1 MTIEILKKAKRVFV
15 FDTETTGLPDFKAP
29 SSSEHQ
35 PHLTDVCAL
44 LYSMEGELIESFE
57 QLIAPKGW
65 VVEEEAAALTGL
77 TTEFLTINGG
87 DEREAVARFCQ
98 LHKKADIRVAHNIGF
113 DDRILRIAIK
123 RYFGDAPADR
133 FKAAPNYCTAL
144 ASKPI
149 VKCPPTAKMQ
159 ASRFR
164 NQFKTPNMQEALS
177 FFYPGEL
184 IGGAHRARPDAEAC
198 AKVFFALMKL
208 EQVKA

>member
-1 MTIEILKKAKRVFV
+1 MTFEILKTAKRVLV
-15 FDTETTGLPDFKAP
+15 YDTETTGLPKFQSP
-29 SSSEHQ
+29 SSDPSQ
-35 PHLTDVCAL
+35 PHLTDICAI
-44 LYSMEGELIESFE
+44 LYSMEGELIEVFE
-57 QLIAPKGW
+57 QLIQPKGW
-65 VVEEEAAALTGL
+65 EVEPEAAALTGL

-87 DEREAVARFCQ
+87 DEKQAVATFGQ
-98 LHKKADIRVAHNIGF
+98 MHKKADLRVAHNIGF
-113 DDRILRIAIK
+113 DDRIMRIAIK

-133 FKAAPNYCTAL
+133 FKAAPIYCTAN

-177 FFYPGEL
+177 FFCPGEV

-198 AKVFFALMKL
+198 AKVFFALMARSG
-208 EQVKA
+208 Q

>member
-1 MTIEILKKAKRVFV
+1 MTIEILKTAKRVLV
-15 FDTETTGLPDFKAP
+15 FDTETTGLPKFKLP
-29 SSSEHQ
+29 SSDPSQ
-35 PHLTDVCAL
+35 PHLTDICAI
-44 LYSMEGELIESFE
+44 LYSMDGELIEVFE
-57 QLIAPKGW
+57 QLIQPKGW
-65 VVEEEAAALTGL
+65 EVEAEAAAITGL

-87 DEREAVARFCQ
+87 DECEAIAKFGKM
-98 LHKKADIRVAHNIGF
+98 HKQADLRVAHNIGF
-113 DDRILRIAIK
+113 DDRIMRIGIK

-133 FKAAPNYCTAL
+133 FKDAPTYCTAN

-177 FFYPGEL
+177 FFCPGEL
-184 IGGAHRARPDAEAC
+184 IDGAHRARPDAEAC

-208 EQVKA
+208 QETP

>member
-1 MTIEILKKAKRVFV
+1 MTFEILKTAKRIFV
-15 FDTETTGLPDFKAP
+15 FDTETTGLPKFQLP
-29 SSSEHQ
+29 SSDESQ

-44 LYSMEGELIESFE
+44 LYSEEGELIEMFE
-57 QLIAPKGW
+57 QLIRPDGW

-87 DEREAVARFCQ
+87 DEKEAVAKFGQ
-98 LHKKADIRVAHNIGF
+98 LHKKADLRVAHNIGF

-123 RYFGDAPADR
+123 RYFGDAPAER
-133 FKAAPNYCTAL
+133 FKAAPTFCTAL

-164 NQFKTPNMQEALS
+164 NTFKTPNMQEALS
-177 FFYPGEL
+177 FFFPGEL
-184 IGGAHRARPDAEAC
+184 ISGAHRARPDAEAC
-198 AKVFFALMKL
+198 AKVLFALRDRG
-208 EQVKA
+208 EQ

>member
-1 MTIEILKKAKRVFV
+1 MTFEILKTAKRVLIY
-15 FDTETTGLPDFKAP
+15 DTETTGLPKFQSP
-29 SSSEHQ
+29 SSDPSQ
-35 PHLTDVCAL
+35 PHLTDICAI
-44 LYSMEGELIESFE
+44 LYSMDGELIEIFE
-57 QLIAPKGW
+57 QLIQPKGW
-65 VVEEEAAALTGL
+65 GVEAEAAALTGL

-87 DEREAVARFCQ
+87 DEREAVAAFGQ
-98 LHKKADIRVAHNIGF
+98 MHKKADLRVAHNIGF
-113 DDRILRIAIK
+113 DDRIMRIAIK

-133 FKAAPNYCTAL
+133 FKAALGYCTAN

-149 VKCPPTAKMQ
+149 VQCPPTAKMQ

-198 AKVFFALMKL
+198 AKVFFALMARGD
-208 EQVKA
+208 Q